1 MENFKIGGKIILEDN
16 VSYRILDILCFNGIK
31 YLFCCT
37 EIKPIASKVFLCK
50 EENGEI
56 FVYEEKNETILKE
69 ISKILIEKM

>member
-37 EIKPIASKVFLCK
+37 EIKPITSKVFFCK
-50 EENGEI
+50 EKNGEI
-56 FVYEEKNETILKE
+56 FVSEEKDVTVLEG
-69 ISKILIEKM
+69 ISRKIVENM